1 MKVKSSLKN
10 SKPALFEKLVHKI
23 AKKWV
28 AGHSMRDALKSAKN
42 ANAKGMGAIINYLG
56 EHLTNDDD
64 IEASVNEYIALL
76 QEMDRLHINGSISP
90 KLTQIGLDKDYD
102 TCENNALMVVE
113 RAKQLKKFVWLDMES
128 SSYLDDTIGIY
139 FTLLKR
145 YEMVGLA
152 FQAYLKH
159 SANYLVEILMHGGKV
174 RLVKGAYREDSSVVY
189 RSKHT
194 VDKNYMKLMQMLFE
208 DGNNFAI
215 ATHDQTMIDH
225 AIKLNNKHKK
235 QFEFQMLKGVRD
247 DIKQSLIKN
256 GFSLAEY
263 IPYGENITAYS
274 VRRIK
279 EKPSNILLLARSLF

>member
-1 MKVKSSLKN
+1 MKPKSSSKN
-10 SKPALFEKLVHKI
+10 SKSALFEKLVHKV

-42 ANAKGMGAIINYLG
+42 ANAKGMSAIINYLG
-56 EHLTNDDD
+56 EHLTNDDA
-64 IEASVNEYIALL
+64 IEASVNEYIAIL

-90 KLTQIGLDKDYD
+90 KLTQLGLDKDYD
-102 TCENNALMVVE
+102 TCENNALMIVE

-159 SANYLVEILMHGGKV
+159 SANYLVEVLMQGGKI

-189 RSKHT
+189 RSKHM

-247 DIKQSLIKN
+247 DIKSSLIKN
-256 GFSLAEY
+256 EFSLAEY

>member
-1 MKVKSSLKN
+1 MKAKSSSKN

-42 ANAKGMGAIINYLG
+42 ANAKGIGAIINYLG

-64 IEASVNEYIALL
+64 IEASVNEYIAIL

-102 TCENNALMVVE
+102 TCENNALMIVE

-128 SSYLDDTIGIY
+128 SSYLDDTIRIY

-159 SANYLVEILMHGGKV
+159 SADYLVEILMQRGKV

-208 DGNNFAI
+208 DGHNFAI

-225 AIKLNNKHKK
+225 AIKLNNEHKK

-263 IPYGENITAYS
+263 IPYGENIAAYS

>member
-1 MKVKSSLKN
+1 MKAKSSSKN

-56 EHLTNDDD
+56 EHLTNDED
-64 IEASVNEYIALL
+64 IEASVNEYIAIL

-102 TCENNALMVVE
+102 TCENNALMIVE

-159 SANYLVEILMHGGKV
+159 SANYLVEILMQRGKV

-225 AIKLNNKHKK
+225 AIKLNNEHKK

-247 DIKQSLIKN
+247 DIKLSLIKN

-263 IPYGENITAYS
+263 IPYGENIAAYS

>member
-1 MKVKSSLKN
+1 MKPKNSSKN

-28 AGHSMRDALKSAKN
+28 AGHSMPDALKSAKN

-56 EHLTNDDD
+56 EHLTNDED
-64 IEASVNEYIALL
+64 IEASVNEYIAIL

-102 TCENNALMVVE
+102 TCENNALMIVE

-159 SANYLVEILMHGGKV
+159 SANYLVEILMQRGKV

-225 AIKLNNKHKK
+225 AIKLNNEHKK

-247 DIKQSLIKN
+247 DIKLSLIKN

-263 IPYGENITAYS
+263 IPYGENIAAYS